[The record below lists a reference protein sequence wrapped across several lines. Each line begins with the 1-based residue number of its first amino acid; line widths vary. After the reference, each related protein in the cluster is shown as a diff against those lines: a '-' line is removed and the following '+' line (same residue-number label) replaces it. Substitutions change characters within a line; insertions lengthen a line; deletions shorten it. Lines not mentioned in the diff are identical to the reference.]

1 MLKKVTITAFG
12 QDHIC
17 TREGSTNTYKVSAV
31 TPSKSSY
38 TQEGHYYPIVV
49 KAEDEAG
56 NVKTVDV
63 SDAALGNLLKLVV
76 KETVAPTINITSP
89 TADTKTAQK
98 RPKIVFEV
106 KDNDS
111 GVNES
116 TVELTFN
123 GQQYTVSDFTRQTIT
138 DGYKY
143 EYTPSEDLSDDTYTA
158 TVNASDNDGNAA
170 APKSVTF
177 EIYAAAPTLS
187 VTSPAEDLVTNQTTV
202 QYKETTNGASLAV
215 TVNGTPQAIN
225 FSAGTATGT
234 LTLSEGENT
243 IISTATSETGV
254 ETSVTRTVTLDTK
267 APVISNIEISE
278 NPANTGDTIVF
289 TVTVTD

>member
-1 MLKKVTITAFG
+1 M
-12 QDHIC
+12 
-17 TREGSTNTYKVSAV
+17 
-31 TPSKSSY
+31 
-38 TQEGHYYPIVV
+38 
-49 KAEDEAG
+49 
-56 NVKTVDV
+56 
-63 SDAALGNLLKLVV
+63 
-76 KETVAPTINITSP
+76 
-89 TADTKTAQK
+89 
-98 RPKIVFEV
+98 
-106 KDNDS
+106 
-111 GVNES
+111 
-116 TVELTFN
+116 
-123 GQQYTVSDFTRQTIT
+123 
-138 DGYKY
+138 
-143 EYTPSEDLSDDTYTA
+143 
-158 TVNASDNDGNAA
+158 
-170 APKSVTF
+170 
-177 EIYAAAPTLS
+177 S

-202 QYKETTNGASLAV
+202 QYKATTNGASLAV